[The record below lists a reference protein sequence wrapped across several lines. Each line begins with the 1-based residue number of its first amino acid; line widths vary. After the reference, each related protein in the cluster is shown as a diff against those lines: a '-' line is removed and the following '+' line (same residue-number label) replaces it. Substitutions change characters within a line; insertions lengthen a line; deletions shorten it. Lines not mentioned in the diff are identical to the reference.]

1 VHEQSD
7 HTDAEAKAG
16 YLAHF
21 NAKHVLSVNCAALAP
36 ERSLRA
42 FYASQELKPPPV
54 QGERLDL
61 GDIVAAGSFAGGRK
75 AAPRLSLR
83 QRATAEYLSAL
94 CRTPVEELD
103 QRGTTTARETR
114 EVHRRV

>member
-1 VHEQSD
+1 MHEQSD

-61 GDIVAAGSFAGGRK
+61 GDIVAAAKRYET
-75 AAPRLSLR
+75 PRL
-83 QRATAEYLSAL
+83 Q
-94 CRTPVEELD
+94 
-103 QRGTTTARETR
+103 TAR
-114 EVHRRV
+114 RRLKSSARPAHQRSFSE